1 MQQSRNNRAGSA
13 CKSTPGLLIR
23 NVIPLKSHMPHI
35 DLSAITPATFPAAED
50 DAFEF
55 KRSATP
61 HNELKKKLDR
71 AASGFANAGGGCFIY
86 GIDGN
91 GDPDGGIDPTVG
103 RQDLRDWLD
112 QIVARVTP
120 PVSYEIQQ
128 YDDAEGRGTIDPGKV
143 IAAVSIH
150 PSDTGPHQASDNKY
164 YIRAGA
170 HTLPAGH
177 YLVEALWARRYAHK
191 PVLTH
196 MLREKPSASGIVQ
209 VGVVALTDAPA
220 IDVEFTLSPLK
231 GLLAKLAKYFPIRLP
246 VVDRNNPFYLDVS
259 LMRQVDEELTDDVKV
274 TIAYK
279 DYAGNTYSHQS
290 DGQLS
295 RSLRP
300 ITIGTE
306 AEIKIAKALEK
317 LEKPLNAIAKKK

>member
-1 MQQSRNNRAGSA
+1 
-13 CKSTPGLLIR
+13 
-23 NVIPLKSHMPHI
+23 MPHI
-35 DLSAITPATFPAAED
+35 DLTAITPSTFPGAED

-55 KRSATP
+55 KSSATP
-61 HNELKKKLDR
+61 PNELKKKLDR

-86 GIDGN
+86 GVDDN
-91 GDPDGGIDPTVG
+91 GDPDGGSNPTVG
-103 RQDLRDWLD
+103 KQDLRDWLD

-120 PVSYEIQQ
+120 PPSYDIRI
-128 YDDAEGRGTIDPGKV
+128 YDDSEGRGTLDSGNV

-177 YLVEALWARRYAHK
+177 YLVEALWARRYAQK

-196 MLREKPSASGIVQ
+196 ILREKPSASGIVQ

-220 IDVEFTLSPLK
+220 IDVEVTLSPLN
-231 GLLAKLAKYFPIRLP
+231 GLLANLAKYFPIRLP
-246 VVDRNNPFYLDVS
+246 VVDRNNSFYLDVS
-259 LMRQVDEELTDDVKV
+259 LMHQVDKELSDDVKV
-274 TIAYK
+274 SIAYK
-279 DYAGNTYSHQS
+279 DYAGNTYKHES
-290 DGQLS
+290 DVPLQN
-295 RSLRP
+295 SLRP

-306 AEIKIAKALEK
+306 AETKIARALEK
-317 LEKPLNAIAKKK
+317 LEKPLVAIAKKK